1 MYRWRAD
8 TLCRDPLLEVVAK
21 AVVGLQRRITPQI
34 LSLGV
39 FSSRRFCRFFLRFDI
54 FIWQSEEHENYFS
67 FLLARSDFLL

>member
-39 FSSRRFCRFFLRFDI
+39 FSSKVFCSAFLSCFGKG
-54 FIWQSEEHENYFS
+54 EN
-67 FLLARSDFLL
+67 AEACTAKC

>member
-39 FSSRRFCRFFLRFDI
+39 FSSKVFCSAFFILL
-54 FIWQSEEHENYFS
+54 WQG
-67 FLLARSDFLL
+67 RKR